1 MKMVIETKVEKT
13 KGICSEKNSLV
24 VAGKR
29 RGTETNKYKDKKNDS
44 KDNTGK
50 HTRAEIGTNE

>member
-29 RGTETNKYKDKKNDS
+29 RGTETNKDKKNDS